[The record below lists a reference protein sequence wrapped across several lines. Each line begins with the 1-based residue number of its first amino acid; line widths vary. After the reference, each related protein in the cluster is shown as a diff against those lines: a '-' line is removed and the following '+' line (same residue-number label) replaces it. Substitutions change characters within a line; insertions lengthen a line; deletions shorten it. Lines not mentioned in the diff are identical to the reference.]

1 MQKVIVLLVCSV
13 FFVTSFCLAS
23 DQKKVEN
30 PTIEMLQGTWKGTFT
45 RRLTARNASGQF
57 EMRIKGKKA
66 FITRAAVGTD
76 VATQWVAMIDK
87 IDKSKIFMS
96 SKNSEF
102 ELEIHTNDKAEF
114 FLDGDYTGFKP
125 GVSSRSVNSSLKLQR
140 TSTTVEENKIP
151 VDAAKDLSQ

>member
-1 MQKVIVLLVCSV
+1 
-13 FFVTSFCLAS
+13 
-23 DQKKVEN
+23 
-30 PTIEMLQGTWKGTFT
+30 MLQGTWEGTFT

-66 FITRAAVGTD
+66 FITRAAIGTD
-76 VATQWVAMIDK
+76 VATQWVAMINK

-102 ELEIHTNDKAEF
+102 ELELHTNDKAEF

-151 VDAAKDLSQ
+151 VDAAKEQSQ